1 MMKAAAGV
9 LSERES
15 ASLER
20 HLSACAR
27 CAAEMDDLR
36 AASALFGSARTPVPE
51 PPPDLASRVLD
62 RIAAEAPAPP
72 RRRFGIPLRRSGAY
86 GGGLALGTAA
96 AGIALVLIARNL
108 TLDDQALMTA
118 PPERPPVATAPAPAA
133 PETLS
138 KAPAPPAPPAP
149 AHPVAVAQSG
159 APRKIASKPR
169 VAPSRPRAKVA
180 AGPGERATADGEKR
194 VTERV
199 ARARVGEPSNN
210 ITRSTFFG
218 VNERVASAPAP
229 AAGRPAAAPGR
240 ALGDAAF
247 DAASAPAAAVPGV
260 NRLYKASPPASSDT
274 GAVASVTSPGG
285 ELLKADAL
293 EAPDART
300 WWDAS
305 VSAGDEPADRHGASG
320 AVLGGYRSVAL
331 ARLTG
336 DREAR
341 LRAEAVED
349 VYTSPDER
357 AKTILSY

>member
-260 NRLYKASPPASSDT
+260 NRLYSASPPPSAPLASANAAGLT
-274 GAVASVTSPGG
+274 
-285 ELLKADAL
+285 ADAL
-293 EAPDART
+293 ETTAQGT
-300 WWDAS
+300 WHDAS
-305 VSAGDEPADRHGASG
+305 VNAGDEFAHTGLGYGAFHRG
-320 AVLGGYRSVAL
+320 VAL

-336 DREAR
+336 EREAR